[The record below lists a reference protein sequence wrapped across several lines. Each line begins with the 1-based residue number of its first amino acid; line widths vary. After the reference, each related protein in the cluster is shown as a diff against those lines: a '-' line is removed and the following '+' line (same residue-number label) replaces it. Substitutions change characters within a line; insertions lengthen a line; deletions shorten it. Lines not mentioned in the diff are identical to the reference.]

1 MIKSC
6 DIKQPIAPMTIEED
20 TEQENFFT
28 AYSSFNLTME
38 EEYKKIRNYTVH
50 IKNTD
55 EKYGTKEQVP
65 CDFLRYIANVK
76 DDLEQMAF

>member
-1 MIKSC
+1 MIKTC

-38 EEYKKIRNYTVH
+38 EEYKKIRNHTVR

-55 EKYGTKEQVP
+55 DKYGTKELVP
-65 CDFLRYIANVK
+65 CDFLRYVANVK
-76 DDLEQMAF
+76 DDLE

>member
-1 MIKSC
+1 
-6 DIKQPIAPMTIEED
+6 
-20 TEQENFFT
+20 
-28 AYSSFNLTME
+28 ME
-38 EEYKKIRNYTVH
+38 EEYKKIRNYTVR

-55 EKYGTKEQVP
+55 DKYGTKDLVP